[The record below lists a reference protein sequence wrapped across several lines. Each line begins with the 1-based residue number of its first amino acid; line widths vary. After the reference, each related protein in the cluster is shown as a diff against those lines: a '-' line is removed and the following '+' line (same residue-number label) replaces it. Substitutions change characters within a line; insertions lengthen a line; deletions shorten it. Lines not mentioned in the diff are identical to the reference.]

1 MYYFPRSLIF
11 QFSLLPIPSP
21 LKFLQQLLSRSS
33 KITVND
39 NTRNLIESNLIF
51 PIDSYNFLVYRRC
64 MCVTKYKFGTDST
77 SESIHNEPYSFPVAP
92 VQHLTL
98 ERDQL
103 LRTGIFLPF
112 LLFRMWVGRQIIP
125 GMYLATADTTALPF
139 GNWHSKFLNHSPAVT
154 RRDD

>member
-1 MYYFPRSLIF
+1 
-11 QFSLLPIPSP
+11 
-21 LKFLQQLLSRSS
+21 
-33 KITVND
+33 
-39 NTRNLIESNLIF
+39 
-51 PIDSYNFLVYRRC
+51 

-112 LLFRMWVGRQIIP
+112 LLF
-125 GMYLATADTTALPF
+125 GM
-139 GNWHSKFLNHSPAVT
+139 
-154 RRDD
+154 